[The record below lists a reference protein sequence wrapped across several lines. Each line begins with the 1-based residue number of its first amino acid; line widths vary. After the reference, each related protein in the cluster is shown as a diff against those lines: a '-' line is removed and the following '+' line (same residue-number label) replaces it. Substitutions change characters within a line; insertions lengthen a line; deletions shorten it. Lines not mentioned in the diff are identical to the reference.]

1 MEKLNLNVTNRTI
14 TGKKVKNLRNQGLIP
29 MNMFGYGID
38 SQALQ
43 CDLPQLNK
51 ILPVA
56 GTNIPISINIDGET
70 TDTSE
75 TICFV
80 RELQWDPISDKLL
93 HVDLYRVDSSRT
105 VTIEVPITLT
115 GTSEAII
122 NMGGTLIQPV
132 SSVTVQGLPL
142 DIPTEFVLDIAI
154 LDGFDKSILISDLK
168 ADDAIELM
176 NPEDQMV
183 ARVLPPRIEEEPTVE
198 AEEGEEGEE
207 GIEGEEGTEESVEGQ
222 EPTEGE
228 QQSETN

>member
-14 TGKKVKNLRNQGLIP
+14 TGKKVKTLRNQGLIP
-29 MNMFGYGID
+29 MNMFGYGTD

-43 CDLPQLNK
+43 CDLSQLNK

-70 TDTSE
+70 KDASE

-80 RELQWDPISDKLL
+80 RDLQWDPISDKLL
-93 HVDLYRVDSSRT
+93 HVDLYRVDTSRT

-115 GTSEAII
+115 GTSDAII

-142 DIPTEFVLDIAI
+142 NIPTEFVLDIAS
-154 LDGFDKSILISDLK
+154 LDGFDKSILISDLET
-168 ADDAIELM
+168 DDSIELM
-176 NPEDQMV
+176 NPEDQML

-198 AEEGEEGEE
+198 TEEGEE
-207 GIEGEEGTEESVEGQ
+207 GIEGEEGTEELGGEQ

-228 QQSETN
+228 QQTE

>member
-14 TGKKVKNLRNQGLIP
+14 TGKKVKTLRNQGLIP
-29 MNMFGYGID
+29 MNMFGYGTD

-43 CDLPQLNK
+43 CDLSQLNK
-51 ILPVA
+51 ILPIA

-70 TDTSE
+70 KDASE

-80 RELQWDPISDKLL
+80 RDLQWDPISDKLL
-93 HVDLYRVDSSRT
+93 HVDLYRVDTSRT

-115 GTSEAII
+115 GTSDAII

-142 DIPTEFVLDIAI
+142 NIPTEFVLDIAS
-154 LDGFDKSILISDLK
+154 LDGFDKSILISDLET
-168 ADDAIELM
+168 DDSIELM
-176 NPEDQMV
+176 NPEDQML

-198 AEEGEEGEE
+198 TEEGEE
-207 GIEGEEGTEESVEGQ
+207 GIEGEEGTEGLDGEQ

-228 QQSETN
+228 QQTE

>member
-14 TGKKVKNLRNQGLIP
+14 TGKKVKTLRIQGLIP
-29 MNMFGYGID
+29 MNMFGYGTD

-43 CDLPQLNK
+43 CDLSQLNK
-51 ILPVA
+51 ILPIA

-70 TDTSE
+70 KDASE

-80 RELQWDPISDKLL
+80 RDLQWDPISDKLL
-93 HVDLYRVDSSRT
+93 HVDLYRVDASRT

-115 GTSEAII
+115 GTSDAIL

-142 DIPTEFVLDIAI
+142 NIPTEFVLDIAA
-154 LDGFDKSILISDLK
+154 LDGFDKSILISDLET
-168 ADDAIELM
+168 DDSIELM
-176 NPEDQMV
+176 NPEDQML

-198 AEEGEEGEE
+198 TEESED
-207 GIEGEEGTEESVEGQ
+207 GIEGEEGTEGLDGEQ

-228 QQSETN
+228 QQTE

>member
-14 TGKKVKNLRNQGLIP
+14 TGKKVKTLRNQGLIP
-29 MNMFGYGID
+29 MNMFGYGTD

-43 CDLPQLNK
+43 CDLSQLNK

-70 TDTSE
+70 KDASE

-80 RELQWDPISDKLL
+80 RDLQWDPISDKLL

-115 GTSEAII
+115 GTSDAII

-142 DIPTEFVLDIAI
+142 NIPTEFVLDISA
-154 LDGFDKSILISDLK
+154 LDGFDKSILISDLGT
-168 ADDAIELM
+168 DDSIELM

-198 AEEGEEGEE
+198 TEEGEE
-207 GIEGEEGTEESVEGQ
+207 GIEGEEGTEELGGEQ
-222 EPTEGE
+222 EPAEGE
-228 QQSETN
+228 QQTE